1 MAATSSSPPCSSSL
15 SLSLSAKKV
24 GQQRFPALRRFLF
37 FFFLSFQPTPGLCRA
52 TSVRGKSVC
61 VCTVYITHTQ
71 RHTHGIK
78 SHNSLYVFF
87 LFFFCAKTWTAI
99 DFRRATRTWNPDRD
113 TPGDSA
119 ACCCSSGP
127 GFSKLNCTKT
137 NRRIF
142 IPLNFPP

>member
-61 VCTVYITHTQ
+61 VYCIYN
-71 RHTHGIK
+71 RHTHTWDQK
-78 SHNSLYVFF
+78 SQQLVRFFWVFF
-87 LFFFCAKTWTAI
+87 LCKNLDRYRLSQSNQDKTPRQRHSWR
-99 DFRRATRTWNPDRD
+99 FGCLLLQLRAGIFKTKLHKNKQTHIY
-113 TPGDSA
+113 
-119 ACCCSSGP
+119 SS
-127 GFSKLNCTKT
+127 
-137 NRRIF
+137 
-142 IPLNFPP
+142 

>member
-61 VCTVYITHTQ
+61 VYCIYN
-71 RHTHGIK
+71 RHTHTWDQK
-78 SHNSLYVFF
+78 SQQLVCFF

-99 DFRRATRTWNPDRD
+99 DFRTATRTRHPDRD

>member
-61 VCTVYITHTQ
+61 VCVYCIYNLYVRAWGCGVSLSMPGSVVVLFQAVSAHTDRTSVFEAITHSWTQ
-71 RHTHGIK
+71 LRLRMCMKNKHQ
-78 SHNSLYVFF
+78 
-87 LFFFCAKTWTAI
+87 TWCGYL
-99 DFRRATRTWNPDRD
+99 W
-113 TPGDSA
+113 S
-119 ACCCSSGP
+119 
-127 GFSKLNCTKT
+127 
-137 NRRIF
+137 
-142 IPLNFPP
+142 

>member
-61 VCTVYITHTQ
+61 VYCIYN
-71 RHTHGIK
+71 RHTHMGSK
-78 SHNSLYVFF
+78 VTTACTFF
-87 LFFFCAKTWTAI
+87 LGFFSVQKLGPLSTFAEQPGQDTQTETLLEIRLLAAAAPGR
-99 DFRRATRTWNPDRD
+99 DFQN
-113 TPGDSA
+113 
-119 ACCCSSGP
+119 
-127 GFSKLNCTKT
+127 
-137 NRRIF
+137 
-142 IPLNFPP
+142 